1 MYPNAWILPALLA
14 MLSPKQQE
22 ELNDANARF
31 FQAGPISSKKA
42 NKDKTQSS
50 TSTPLTKYI
59 TSNTWPRS
67 SQGRKLKKSATQPN
81 IRGVEIRD
89 LEDPHPLSGELG
101 LFAAQKFEIFDVV
114 GEYTGEVF
122 EGDGGS
128 EYATYLED
136 RDKKYALGVDA
147 TREGNECRFINH
159 FTNIAEEPNVVMK
172 ITYVEELPR
181 VMVVCKKG
189 IEIGEEML
197 FKYSDEFVEEYF
209 S

>member
-1 MYPNAWILPALLA
+1 
-14 MLSPKQQE
+14 
-22 ELNDANARF
+22 
-31 FQAGPISSKKA
+31 
-42 NKDKTQSS
+42 
-50 TSTPLTKYI
+50 
-59 TSNTWPRS
+59 
-67 SQGRKLKKSATQPN
+67 
-81 IRGVEIRD
+81 
-89 LEDPHPLSGELG
+89 LEDPHPLSGQLG
-101 LFAAQKFEIFDVV
+101 LVAAQKFEIFDVV

-122 EGDGGS
+122 EGEGGS

-136 RDKKYALGVDA
+136 RNKKYALGVDA

-181 VMVVCKKG
+181 VMVVCKKD